1 MKEIIASCI
10 LVVLIVLVLNPFHF
24 WMPMPLHV
32 MVLGATIAV
41 FGVVAGFV
49 MRERAIDER
58 DVAHRMRAGRIAFL
72 TGTAILVIGIVVQSF
87 MYEVDPWLAGALAGM
102 LIAKML
108 ARVYEDRY
116 L

>member
-1 MKEIIASCI
+1 MKEIIASLI
-10 LVVLIVLVLNPFHF
+10 LLGLIVLVLNPFHF
-24 WMPMPLHV
+24 WMPMPLQV
-32 MVLGATIAV
+32 MILGATIAV

-49 MRERAIDER
+49 IRERAIDER

-72 TGTAILVIGIVVQSF
+72 TGTAILVVGIVVESF
-87 MYEVDPWLAGALAGM
+87 MHDVDSWLAAALVGM